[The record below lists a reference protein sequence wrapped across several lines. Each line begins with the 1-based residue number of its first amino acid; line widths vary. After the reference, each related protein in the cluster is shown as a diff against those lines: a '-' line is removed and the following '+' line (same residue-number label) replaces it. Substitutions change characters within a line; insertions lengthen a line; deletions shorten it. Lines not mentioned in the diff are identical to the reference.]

1 MQDQKALVDMAMI
14 MIVTVS
20 CVAWSPICCVC
31 VRAQE
36 RERWLLA
43 IVGINVL
50 IFFLLDP
57 EQNVPQIYGP
67 AVLKLNGNLESNLL
81 SRCRSWGFLDRF
93 PSK

>member
-50 IFFLLDP
+50 IFFF
-57 EQNVPQIYGP
+57 VGP
-67 AVLKLNGNLESNLL
+67 
-81 SRCRSWGFLDRF
+81 
-93 PSK
+93 